1 MIKLSY
7 YVSADKQNPLFQQYY
22 LQGRVHT
29 RDYAFYMRKLAFM
42 QQHKQSAP
50 VKKEETHNNNNG

>member
-7 YVSADKQNPLFQQYY
+7 YVSSDKQNPLFQKHC
-22 LQGRVHT
+22 LQDRIHV

-42 QQHKQSAP
+42 QQHKQVTAE
-50 VKKEETHNNNNG
+50 KKEDTRSNING